1 MTKSEFLRIRFR
13 SGAMSIAAGCA
24 DLPGSRVWPFWEAAL
39 LCLSIRIRG
48 YDDPNLHLPSAT
60 LTLHL

>member
-1 MTKSEFLRIRFR
+1 M

-48 YDDPNLHLPSAT
+48 YDDPNLHLPSAA